1 VRIVSH
7 LPPTIVR
14 SRSDVAGI
22 LQGLRYAAKLTG
34 EEMDD
39 IAGFS
44 DRYTAKLEAGGAPQG
59 RRGFIIQPGRI
70 SMSPMAEIWL
80 DTLGVSLVL
89 MTTDQ
94 AAEIG
99 AVECDRTPRQKPP
112 PSWRKF
118 PKAAPVDLDQ
128 TGELSPSRR

>member
-14 SRSDVAGI
+14 TRADIAGI
-22 LQGLRYAAKLTG
+22 LQGLRYAAGMTG

-59 RRGFIIQPGRI
+59 RRGFIIEPGRI

-89 MTTDQ
+89 MTLGQ
-94 AAEIG
+94 AAAMG
-99 AVECDRTPRQKPP
+99 AVECDRTPRSKPP
-112 PSWRKF
+112 PSWRKY
-118 PKAAPVDLDQ
+118 PKAAPAHL
-128 TGELSPSRR
+128 

>member
-1 VRIVSH
+1 
-7 LPPTIVR
+7 VR
-14 SRSDVAGI
+14 SRADIAGI

-112 PSWRKF
+112 PSWRKH
-118 PKAAPVDLDQ
+118 PKAAVPDS
-128 TGELSPSRR
+128 TEA